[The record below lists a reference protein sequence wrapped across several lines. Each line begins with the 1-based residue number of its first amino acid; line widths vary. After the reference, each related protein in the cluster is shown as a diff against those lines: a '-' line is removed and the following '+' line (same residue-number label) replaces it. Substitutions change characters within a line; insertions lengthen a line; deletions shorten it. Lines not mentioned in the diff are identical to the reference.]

1 MDLFQSTV
9 VKPWTAK
16 DWLFQGC
23 IFVVSL
29 WKYCE
34 FVSYSLQPFLAVAYL
49 VVHPDVKSVV
59 KEPVVEE
66 PVGQEE
72 RDEDNDQVQELTED
86 ETEVVDVVL
95 VVDVVGEKLKIYE

>member
-1 MDLFQSTV
+1 M
-9 VKPWTAK
+9 
-16 DWLFQGC
+16 C
-23 IFVVSL
+23 
-29 WKYCE
+29 
-34 FVSYSLQPFLAVAYL
+34 SYDKLKKIKEGLVCNAATTNL

-95 VVDVVGEKLKIYE
+95 VVDVVGEKLGIYE

>member
-1 MDLFQSTV
+1 M
-9 VKPWTAK
+9 
-16 DWLFQGC
+16 
-23 IFVVSL
+23 
-29 WKYCE
+29 
-34 FVSYSLQPFLAVAYL
+34 
-49 VVHPDVKSVV
+49 KSVV

-95 VVDVVGEKLKIYE
+95 VVDVVGEKLGIYE